1 MQPAIPA
8 FIAAADYVVA
18 TAGDLMRKL
27 IVVAERGCLVTTTL
41 KDAVAITTEL
51 EGE

>member
-1 MQPAIPA
+1 VPERFEAINMR
-8 FIAAADYVVA
+8 IAARYSDA
-18 TAGDLMRKL
+18 DLMRKL

-41 KDAVAITTEL
+41 KDAVAITVEL